1 MINTYGFLVTLQ
13 KKCLSESS
21 SLTLGLHE
29 TENVVLSDGA
39 LDVSD
44 NRSGLVVDELDT
56 DLGDTTSRSGSAE
69 DLDNLGKLDG
79 SGFRVFLMLVCV
91 LQSFVLS

>member
-1 MINTYGFLVTLQ
+1 MVFWATKCFLFV
-13 KKCLSESS
+13 KRRNSLSESS

-44 NRSGLVVDELDT
+44 NRSGLVVDELDS
-56 DLGDTTSRSGSAE
+56 DLSHSSSRSGSAE
-69 DLDNLGKLDG
+69 NLDDLGELDG
-79 SGFRVFLMLVCV
+79 GGFSVILWLV
-91 LQSFVLS
+91 